1 MTEPYYPGYIDIY
14 EKWLASSPY
23 VREVTTRL
31 TDLLAGKQSMLDIGA
46 GTGVFSLAAE
56 KDIAVTAVEESAVM
70 RALLS
75 KRAAEQGRTVPIIP
89 YKWEQAI
96 VTEDA
101 YDVVLC
107 ANAIYT
113 MEPLTNSLAKMISTA
128 RSSVL
133 IVMNGRKGLGV
144 FGKMRSEFRD
154 LSYDSTPLPRHTLD
168 DVRRA
173 LDRLGASYETEL
185 VKWKEET
192 IFRDYDAAM
201 CYVGTKLGTTIWGDT
216 MTGIVSNYLEDRG
229 DCVVLADDV
238 TMAFI
243 TIRV

>member
-1 MTEPYYPGYIDIY
+1 MTEPYYPGYIEAY
-14 EKWLASSPY
+14 EKWLAASPY

-31 TDLLAGKQSMLDIGA
+31 TDLLAGRQSMLDIGA
-46 GTGVFSLAAE
+46 GTGVFSLAADA
-56 KDIAVTAVEESAVM
+56 DIAVTAVEESTVM
-70 RALLS
+70 RAILS
-75 KRAAEQGRTVPIIP
+75 KRAAEQGRTVPVIP

-96 VTEDA
+96 VAEDA

-113 MEPLTNSLAKMISTA
+113 MEPLANSLAKMIGAA
-128 RSSVL
+128 RSAVL
-133 IVMNGRKGLGV
+133 IVMNGRRGLGV
-144 FGKMRSEFRD
+144 YGKIRSELRRE
-154 LSYDSTPLPRHTLD
+154 SYDSTPLPRHTLD
-168 DVRRA
+168 EVKRA

-185 VKWKEET
+185 VSWKEET

-201 CYVGTKLGTTIWGDT
+201 CHVGKKLGTTIWGDT

-229 DCVVLADDV
+229 DCVVLADDM